1 MTELEQYRRKANKLT
16 ADRRHALRRVKEER
30 IALEAA
36 KVHVENATKAQA
48 FVQEIAQGVQ
58 QQAHA
63 KIAGVVSRCLSA
75 VFGDD
80 APSFEIKFEQKRGKT
95 EARLV
100 FVKDGEEMDPKG
112 SSGGGCIDV
121 ASFALRLACLVLTKP
136 SPRRLLLLDEPF
148 RFVSKDYLPNVAQLL
163 RELAAEMGVQM
174 VIVTHLD
181 DLSVGKVVQI

>member
-1 MTELEQYRRKANKLT
+1 MTELERYRQKANKLM
-16 ADRRHALRRVKEER
+16 ADRRHTLLRVKEER
-30 IALEAA
+30 IALETA
-36 KVHVENATKAQA
+36 KANLENATKAQV

-58 QQAHA
+58 QHAHA

-75 VFGDD
+75 VFGDE

-112 SSGGGCIDV
+112 SSGGGVVDV
-121 ASFALRLACLVLTKP
+121 AAFALRLACLVLTKP

-148 RFVSKDYLPNVAQLL
+148 RFVSKDYLPNVAELL
-163 RELAAEMGVQM
+163 KELAAEMNVQL
-174 VIVTHLD
+174 VIVTHN
-181 DLSVGKVVQI
+181 SEIEIGKVVQI

>member
-1 MTELEQYRRKANKLT
+1 MTELEQYRRKANKML
-16 ADRRHALRRVKEER
+16 ADRRHAMRRVKEER
-30 IALEAA
+30 VALEAA
-36 KVHVENATKAQA
+36 KEHVENATKAQA
-48 FVQEIAQGVQ
+48 FVQAIAQGVQ

-100 FVKDGEEMDPKG
+100 FVKDGEEMDPKS
-112 SSGGGCIDV
+112 SSGGGVVDV
-121 ASFALRLACLVLTKP
+121 AAFALRLACLVLTKP

-148 RFVSKDYLPNVAQLL
+148 RFVSKDYLPNVAALL
-163 RELAAEMGVQM
+163 RELAAEMNVQM
-174 VIVTHLD
+174 VIVTHATEMEI
-181 DLSVGKVVQI
+181 GKVVQV